1 MTGRWGWLLRG
12 FMTAMAL
19 VLLFVGPAG
28 AMAPPRTKGVV
39 VRGHFRKD
47 GTFVKPHVRKAPGAK
62 KPKTVVVRG
71 HFRANGT
78 YVKPHVRR
86 APSSKKGAAGAAHRG
101 H

>member
-1 MTGRWGWLLRG
+1 MTKRWGRLLRG
-12 FMTAMAL
+12 FVAAMML
-19 VLLFVGPAG
+19 VLVFVAPAG
-28 AMAPPRTKGVV
+28 AIAPPRTKGVV

-47 GTFVKPHVRKAPGAK
+47 GTFVKPHVRRAPGAK

-78 YVKPHVRR
+78 FVKPHVRR
-86 APSSKKGAAGAAHRG
+86 APTSKKAGHGG